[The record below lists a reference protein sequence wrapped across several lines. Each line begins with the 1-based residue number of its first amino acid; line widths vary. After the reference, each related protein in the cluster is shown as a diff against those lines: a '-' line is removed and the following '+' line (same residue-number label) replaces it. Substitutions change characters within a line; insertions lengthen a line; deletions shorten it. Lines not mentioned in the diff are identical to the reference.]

1 MKLSY
6 ALASLCL
13 QEEEDDDNE
22 EEDIIFV
29 LFYEKNRSWRDR
41 LTLQERRN
49 RSSVIRRGA
58 LMAPHSSPFMHLFN
72 SGQDDALITLCG
84 FDHRT
89 YRLLLEL
96 FDPLY
101 EGYVIC
107 QETGLLRACRLTK
120 KGKKV
125 GRKRDFTSQM
135 LLGLTLAWTR
145 TRGSLKVL
153 QIIFG
158 FTSAPL
164 SRWIRYGRRLLVMCL
179 RHHPDSAIKLPTR
192 EEIAQF
198 QVAISSMYTSIPYVY
213 AALDGLKL
221 TLEQAGDDDTQN
233 AFYNGWTCDHYVSCL
248 FLFTPDGRIR
258 AAYLNAPGS
267 WHDSTN
273 ALFSGIY
280 KKVDWLYQQTGG
292 QVVVDSAVSLYATS

>member
-1 MKLSY
+1 
-6 ALASLCL
+6 
-13 QEEEDDDNE
+13 
-22 EEDIIFV
+22 
-29 LFYEKNRSWRDR
+29 
-41 LTLQERRN
+41 
-49 RSSVIRRGA
+49 
-58 LMAPHSSPFMHLFN
+58 
-72 SGQDDALITLCG
+72 
-84 FDHRT
+84 
-89 YRLLLEL
+89 
-96 FDPLY
+96 
-101 EGYVIC
+101 
-107 QETGLLRACRLTK
+107 
-120 KGKKV
+120 
-125 GRKRDFTSQM
+125 
-135 LLGLTLAWTR
+135 
-145 TRGSLKVL
+145 
-153 QIIFG
+153 
-158 FTSAPL
+158 
-164 SRWIRYGRRLLVMCL
+164 MCL

-198 QVAISSMYTSIPYVY
+198 QVAISSMYTSIPNVY

-292 QVVVDSAVSLYATS
+292 QVVVDSAFGTANRKSMIKSHQSNFDTHGNIRQHSQVHKDATSVRQMSEWGMKGFQGSFPRIHDRIIYEEAGERRVILTLITLLYNYRASVLGYNQIQSVFMPHLNTDTNLYLLG